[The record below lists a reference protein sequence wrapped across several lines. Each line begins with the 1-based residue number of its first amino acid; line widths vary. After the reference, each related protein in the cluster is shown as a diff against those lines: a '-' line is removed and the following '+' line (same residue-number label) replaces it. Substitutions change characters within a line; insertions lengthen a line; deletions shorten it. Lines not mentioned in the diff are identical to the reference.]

1 MLYIVPTPLGNL
13 DDITRRA
20 VTVFGTVSAI
30 YSEDTRRTRQL
41 LTHLGISTPILRYK
55 DRDQNLADKII
66 ARLAVGEDIALA
78 SDAGMPVVSDPGVTL
93 VGAVRAAGLPITV
106 LPGACAVP
114 AAVAGSG
121 LPGDA
126 FVFLGFLPRTPGKQK
141 KALQAAAA
149 LGRTIVVYESP
160 FRVRKLFE
168 NAVEALGPN
177 AQAAF
182 CRELSKLHE
191 EWRHG
196 TVASILESIPEKTP
210 QKGEFV
216 VLFHPEPRP

>member
-13 DDITRRA
+13 EDITRRA
-20 VTVFGTVSAI
+20 VTILGSASAV
-30 YSEDTRRTRQL
+30 YSEDTRRTRKL

-55 DRDQNLADKII
+55 DRDDRLVDAILARV
-66 ARLAVGEDIALA
+66 AAGEDIALA
-78 SDAGMPVVSDPGVTL
+78 SDAGMPVISDPGITL
-93 VGAVRAAGLPITV
+93 VGAARAAGLPVTV

-141 KALQAAAA
+141 RSLAAAAA
-149 LGRTIVVYESP
+149 LGKTMVVYESP
-160 FRVRKLFE
+160 FRVRKLFQ
-168 NAVEALGPN
+168 NALEALGAE

-191 EWRHG
+191 EWRCG
-196 TVASILESIPEKTP
+196 TIGSLLETMPDSPP
-210 QKGEFV
+210 PKGEFV

>member
-20 VTVFGTVSAI
+20 VKILDKVSVI

-41 LTHLGISTPILRYK
+41 ITHLGISTPIQRYK
-55 DRDQNLADKII
+55 DRDPHLVDRILT
-66 ARLAVGEDIALA
+66 RLAAGEEIALA
-78 SDAGMPVVSDPGVTL
+78 SDAGMPVVSDPGITL
-93 VGAVRAAGLPITV
+93 VGAAREAKLPITV

-126 FVFLGFLPRTPGKQK
+126 FIFLGFLPRTPGKQK

-149 LGRTIVVYESP
+149 LKRTIVIYESP

-168 NAVEALGPN
+168 NALEALGPE

-191 EWRHG
+191 EWRCG
-196 TVASILESIPEKTP
+196 TVASILETIPAKVP
-210 QKGEFV
+210 PKGEFV